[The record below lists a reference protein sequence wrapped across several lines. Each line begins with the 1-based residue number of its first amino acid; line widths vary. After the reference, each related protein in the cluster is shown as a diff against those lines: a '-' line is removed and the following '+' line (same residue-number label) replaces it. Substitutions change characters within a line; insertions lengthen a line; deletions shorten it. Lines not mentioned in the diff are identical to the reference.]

1 MSHSICHVTGGELVA
16 LIEKDLEALEKT
28 ERDFLAPP
36 FLPRKP
42 IPDLGLERIEGERFY
57 SPEFM
62 EQEWKR
68 VWTKTWQLAIHE
80 TDLPEPGSFFVYEFG
95 RESFL
100 FTRDKKGAARG
111 FYNICQHRGNV
122 LCQAPEGQAESISCP
137 FHGWEW
143 NIDGTLKDVADPQF
157 FRQFDNGIPVD
168 DLGLQQVRTDSWAG
182 FIWFNMDDNAMPL
195 RNFLGEA
202 GQHLESYEL
211 EKRSYM
217 DQQSF
222 EWKGNWKHAVD
233 AFNESYHFLAL
244 HPDMV
249 EFGEGHD
256 VPIELH
262 GIHSRM
268 MNYNATVSE
277 LVDERDDMT
286 PLREHMMARREPAD
300 SPLRNVA
307 AKDVHLEIIKTKRAM
322 ENDTYLPYK
331 KMNDEQ
337 LVHQYHYT
345 FFPNTTFTQTPEH
358 GVIFRYRPH
367 ATDPNICYYDF
378 IIMAYLPPG
387 STPPDVVPETHS
399 HGDHEHYAAAF
410 KGTFD
415 PILANVLRQDGS
427 NMETMQRGV
436 KSKGFKGMILCDQE
450 IRLRHFHQTI
460 DQYIS
465 GEIDP
470 QNPPV

>member
-1 MSHSICHVTGGELVA
+1 MA
-16 LIEKDLEALEKT
+16 LIEKDLEAIKAP
-28 ERDFLAPP
+28 ERDFLAPK

-42 IPDLGLERIEGERFY
+42 IPDLGLERIEAERFF
-57 SPEFM
+57 SEEFM
-62 EQEWKR
+62 EQEWEHI
-68 VWTKTWQLAIHE
+68 WTKTWQLALHE
-80 TDLPEPGSFFVYEFG
+80 SELPEPGSFFVYEFG

-100 FTRDKKGAARG
+100 FTKDKNSVVHG
-111 FYNICQHRGNV
+111 FYNVCQHRGNI
-122 LCQAPEGQAESISCP
+122 LCQADAGVVDSFACP
-137 FHGWEW
+137 FHGWQW
-143 NIDGTLKDVADPQF
+143 NIDGTLKEVADPDF
-157 FRQFDNGIPVD
+157 FRQFDDGIPVD
-168 DLGLQQVRTDSWAG
+168 DLGLSKVKIDTWGG
-182 FIWFNMDDNAMPL
+182 FIWLNMDDDAMPL
-195 RNFLGEA
+195 KDYLGEA
-202 GQHLESYEL
+202 GRHLESYEM
-211 EKRSYM
+211 ENRTYM

-233 AFNESYHFLAL
+233 AFNESYHFAAL

-277 LVDERDDMT
+277 LVEDRETMT
-286 PLREHMMARREPAD
+286 PLREHMMGRRWD
-300 SPLRNVA
+300 SDAPVA
-307 AKDVHLEIIKTKRAM
+307 AGPAKDIHIEAIKMKRAM
-322 ENDTYLPYK
+322 EDDTYLPYK

-345 FFPNTTFTQTPEH
+345 FFPNATFTQTPE
-358 GVIFRYRPH
+358 GGAVFRYRPH

-378 IIMAYLPPG
+378 IIMPQMPPG
-387 STPPDVVPETHS
+387 SPSPDVERQVHP
-399 HGDHEHYAAAF
+399 HGSPQDYADAF

-427 NMETMQRGV
+427 NMETIQRGV
-436 KSKGFKGMILCDQE
+436 KSKGFKGMLLCEQE

-460 DQYIS
+460 DKFIS
-465 GEIDP
+465 GELDARTEP
-470 QNPPV
+470 TSE